1 MILKKVKKLFKL
13 IISLK
18 YKYLLYGSIVIV
30 DHQSVLK
37 IGRHVKIRSSKIVV
51 KNGHELHISDK
62 CVFKKCTV
70 GAIAPNGKKCVARIG
85 RENIFENVDLLIG
98 NDVTIGNYNNFL
110 NEIITAGGPLTIGD
124 HNFLKCRLWQRFGGE
139 LVIGNYNS
147 INQRSEVRAD
157 ESVHIGSYNMI
168 SYDCNIWDTN
178 THNIYPSEVRRAI
191 MEEHPDFI
199 GIETERP
206 VTAPVYIGDDCW
218 IGRYA
223 TLMKGC
229 RLGNRCVVGYHSFLF
244 KANLSDDTM
253 AYTSYEMKTKK
264 IDTK

>member
-1 MILKKVKKLFKL
+1 MKIKRIFALLASIKF
-13 IISLK
+13 
-18 YKYLLYGSIVIV
+18 KYLLQCSLVIV
-30 DHQSVLK
+30 DKDSTLK
-37 IGRHVKIRSSKIVV
+37 IGRNVKIRSSKIVV
-51 KNGHELHISDK
+51 KYGHSLSISDNCSIK
-62 CVFKKCTV
+62 RCKFGV
-70 GAIAPNGKKCVARIG
+70 IAPGDKKCVANIG
-85 RENIFENVDLLIG
+85 QNNIFENIDLLVG
-98 NDVTIGNYNNFL
+98 NDVTIGNHNNFL

-147 INQRSEVRAD
+147 INQRSEIRAD
-157 ESVHIGSYNMI
+157 EFVHIGSYNMI

-178 THNIYPSEVRRAI
+178 THNIYPPKVRRAI

-206 VTAPVYIGDDCW
+206 ITSPVYIGDDCW

-229 RLGNRCVVGYHSFLF
+229 RLGNGCIVAFHAFLF
-244 KANLSDDTM
+244 KAILPDGTM

-264 IDTK
+264 ID